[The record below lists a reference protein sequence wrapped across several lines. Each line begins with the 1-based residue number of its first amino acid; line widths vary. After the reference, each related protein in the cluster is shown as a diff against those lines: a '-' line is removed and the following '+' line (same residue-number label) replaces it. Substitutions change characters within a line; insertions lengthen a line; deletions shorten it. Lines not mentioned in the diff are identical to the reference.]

1 MDEQQR
7 NFFMMTVEIRI
18 LASIMA
24 RLSARSSEDRFN
36 SMHADISGL
45 QYGILRT
52 LIHRPLTL
60 SELSHI
66 FVLDPSTLVPVI
78 DALERKGLLTRQRDP
93 QDRRRMPLLL
103 TEEGVKL
110 IQHMTVMSEDDL
122 LFKCLSEMGEEKTQT
137 LLALLREVMERMP
150 EGDVML
156 QSISSRLY
164 AYREGENVTP
174 PPDCIIRR
182 GTPENEHDDEIERTT
197 RRRTRRPDRREK

>member
-7 NFFMMTVEIRI
+7 EFFMMTVEIRI

-36 SMHADISGL
+36 HMNADISGL

-66 FVLDPSTLVPVI
+66 FVLDPSTLVPVV
-78 DALERKGLLTRQRDP
+78 DGLERKGLIRRQRDP

-103 TEEGVKL
+103 TEEGTKL
-110 IQHMTVMSEDDL
+110 IHRMTVMSEDDL
-122 LFKCLSEMGEEKTQT
+122 LFKCLGDMGEDKAHE
-137 LLALLREVMERMP
+137 LLTLLREVVERMP
-150 EGDVML
+150 EGEEML
-156 QSISSRLY
+156 RSISSRLY
-164 AYREGENVTP
+164 AYQEGENVTQR
-174 PPDCIIRR
+174 PDCVIRR
-182 GTPENEHDDEIERTT
+182 GTTENEQDDEIRRTT
-197 RRRTRRPDRREK
+197 RRRTRKSDRREE